1 MNRDKSDYCQRWQLY
16 LTLQDISR
24 DMDILGLINGTEY
37 LVWYFRAL
45 GSTIGKN
52 VCLYPNG
59 GDPMMTE
66 PDMVTLGDGV
76 SVDEA
81 SIICHI
87 NTRGNFSLNPLF
99 VGSNSVLRSH
109 SRLLSGAV
117 MEDDSMML
125 EHTLVMS
132 GESVDKG
139 TAWQGWPARNFQ
151 DIEQHQLCIADM
163 LGGDQKHKRFCKR
176 HSTYVV

>member
-1 MNRDKSDYCQRWQLY
+1 MG
-16 LTLQDISR
+16 
-24 DMDILGLINGTEY
+24 ILGLINGTEY

-45 GSTIGKN
+45 GATIGKN

-66 PDMVTLGDGV
+66 PDLVTLGDGV

-87 NTRGNFSLNPLF
+87 NTRGNFALNPLF
-99 VGSNSVLRSH
+99 VGSQCVLRSH

-117 MEDDSMML
+117 MEENSMML

-132 GESVDKG
+132 GEAVDMS
-139 TAWQGWPARNFQ
+139 TSWQGWPAKSFQ
-151 DIEQHQLCIADM
+151 GIGEHQLRITDM
-163 LGGDQKHKRFCKR
+163 LSGDKSIEHFYSESVNYNWQEK
-176 HSTYVV
+176 V